1 MIPEGRQL
9 FPHFT
14 VRDNLLMGSYKRA
27 ARPIVQR
34 KLDEV
39 LGIFPRVR
47 ERLSQYAGSLSGG
60 EQQMV
65 AIARGMMADPKL
77 LVFDEPSLGLSPL
90 LVQQMFDIIR
100 DVTSHGVTV
109 LLVEQ
114 NVFRTLRLADRGY
127 VLENGAIVRTG
138 TGAELLSDPHVKKK
152 PTWAIDYQGTIVYVF
167 TLHIH
172 RPRQGRPARLH
183 GHRRARHGVACRP
196 PGVDRSGLCRRQP
209 PGRAA
214 TLGSYPP
221 LPAPRPTWG
230 WKYPA
235 PSSPPAPRPPPG
247 KWATRS
253 AR

>member
-1 MIPEGRQL
+1 MLKVSNLSSGYGKSQVLNGLNFEVNAGEIVTLIGANGAGKTTTLKTLCGVIPAMQGKVEFEGHDLTNRNPYDIVDAGITMIPEGRQL

-39 LGIFPRVR
+39 LRIFPRVK

-138 TGAELLSDPHVKKK
+138 TGAELLSDPHVKK
-152 PTWAIDYQGTIVYVF
+152 AY
-167 TLHIH
+167 L
-172 RPRQGRPARLH
+172 
-183 GHRRARHGVACRP
+183 GH
-196 PGVDRSGLCRRQP
+196 
-209 PGRAA
+209 
-214 TLGSYPP
+214 
-221 LPAPRPTWG
+221 
-230 WKYPA
+230 
-235 PSSPPAPRPPPG
+235 
-247 KWATRS
+247 
-253 AR
+253 